1 MPACSWRRP
10 VGARR
15 SVAEREQRF
24 GLGFD
29 VHPWSVGGKPLFL
42 AGVRIGGEV
51 GLAGHSDGDV
61 VCHAIA
67 DAVLGA
73 AGLGDIGEHFPEDD
87 PKIAGISGR
96 ELLLRTLA
104 LVAVQ
109 GFEPWSVDATVIAER
124 PAIAPHREEMR
135 RSLATTLG
143 IAVERTSLKA
153 TRPEGLGL
161 AGNGIG
167 CLALAVLVP
176 R

>member
-1 MPACSWRRP
+1 MA
-10 VGARR
+10 R

-29 VHPWSVGGKPLFL
+29 VHPWAVGSRPLFL
-42 AGVRIGGEV
+42 AGTRVDWEA

-73 AGLGDIGEHFPEDD
+73 VGLGDIGEHFPDND

-104 LVAVQ
+104 LVAVE

-124 PAIAPHREEMR
+124 PVIAPHRDQMR
-135 RSLATTLG
+135 KSLATTLG
-143 IAVERTSLKA
+143 ISMERTSLKA

-161 AGNGIG
+161 AGDGVG